1 MIKYKGTMEVIQDGK
16 NRIFKFEINKKKFLT
31 EDELEDFERDF
42 KNDFIKTHN
51 GNIEIINFF
60 IGVDEK

>member
-16 NRIFKFEINKKKFLT
+16 NRIFKFEINKKRFMT

-51 GNIEIINFF
+51 ANIEIINFF
-60 IGVDEK
+60 IGVDKK

>member
-16 NRIFKFEINKKKFLT
+16 NRIFKFEINKKRFMT

-51 GNIEIINFF
+51 ANIEIINFL
-60 IGVDEK
+60 

>member
-16 NRIFKFEINKKKFLT
+16 NRIFKFEINKKRFLT

-60 IGVDEK
+60 IGVDKK